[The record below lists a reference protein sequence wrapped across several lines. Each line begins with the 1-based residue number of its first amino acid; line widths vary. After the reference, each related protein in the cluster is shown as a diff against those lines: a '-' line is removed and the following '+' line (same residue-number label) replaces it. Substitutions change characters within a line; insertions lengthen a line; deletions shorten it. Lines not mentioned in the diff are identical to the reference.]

1 MTQVQLI
8 AFSWNI
14 DPTERYTLW
23 SSLIG
28 SAFLHI
34 SVYGAN
40 QLQVQRYRTV
50 ATIAQA
56 RK

>member
-1 MTQVQLI
+1 
-8 AFSWNI
+8 
-14 DPTERYTLW
+14 
-23 SSLIG
+23 
-28 SAFLHI
+28 
-34 SVYGAN
+34 VYGAN